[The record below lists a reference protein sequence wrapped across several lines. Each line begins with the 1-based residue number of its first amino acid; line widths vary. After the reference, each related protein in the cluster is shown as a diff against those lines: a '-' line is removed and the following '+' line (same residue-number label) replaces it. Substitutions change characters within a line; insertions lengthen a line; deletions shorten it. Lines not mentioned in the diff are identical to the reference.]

1 MKLTMKWM
9 IPAIIIGLTGG
20 ILDEYTQLH
29 KVWCFIISIVAFVCY
44 LFIKSIFI
52 TVRIMRQTKGK
63 KKVWI
68 DQNNNIVKT
77 E

>member
-1 MKLTMKWM
+1 MKW
-9 IPAIIIGLTGG
+9 IVPAIIIGLTGG
-20 ILDEYTQLH
+20 ILDECTQLH
-29 KVWCFIISIVAFVCY
+29 KVWCFIIGIATFVCF

-52 TVRIMRQTKGK
+52 TARIMRQTKNK

-68 DQNNNIVKT
+68 DQNNNIIKT

>member
-1 MKLTMKWM
+1 MKW
-9 IPAIIIGLTGG
+9 IVPAIIIGLTGG
-20 ILDEYTQLH
+20 ILDECTQLH
-29 KVWCFIISIVAFVCY
+29 KVWCFLIGVAAFVCY
-44 LFIKSIFI
+44 VFIRSIF
-52 TVRIMRQTKGK
+52 TTARIMRQTKGK